1 MLWVLIGFVQLVVGV
16 IAAYFFL
23 VATVFLEATL
33 AAPTLASAVAL
44 ASIIWLIGLLASF
57 LFGVARPALFGL
69 VFTFIGTAIG
79 YAIAFSGVLDTD
91 VNVGP
96 SVNFSFNYGPVVPV
110 ILGLVGYWSHR

>member
-1 MLWVLIGFVQLVVGV
+1 MRWVLIGFVQFVVGV

-23 VATVFLEATL
+23 VATVFLEAML